1 MSVADVLY
9 SSILSILDHGPVPA
23 DVLYLCFRGPHCS
36 RKGKEDNGE
45 GIERVEARY
54 EFQTVMVGKD
64 HR

>member
-1 MSVADVLY
+1 LY
-9 SSILSILDHGPVPA
+9 NKTLSISGYGAVPA

-45 GIERVEARY
+45 DIERVEARY

>member
-1 MSVADVLY
+1 
-9 SSILSILDHGPVPA
+9 VPT